1 MTKGQSLRSRIRAGE
16 TVHGLLTST
25 SDAVLVELLA
35 MAGWDFLLLDG
46 EHGSVDTAN
55 TADLARAARLHGV
68 PAVVRVPGIQL
79 QNIGRHL
86 DFGATGIMAPMIE
99 TAVDA
104 EALVAA
110 CRFPPDGRRGLA
122 ASPAAGFG
130 LAGNLATYPARANA
144 ETIAIAQIETAAAL
158 GNLDSI
164 AAVPGLDVLFI
175 GAADLSTSLGH
186 PLQYAHPDVLAAL
199 QSISAAARRHG
210 IPLGML
216 VDSPDQ
222 LSVARYFEAVFV
234 VTYLEPLL
242 VRACHA
248 HLGVARMDQD

>member
-1 MTKGQSLRSRIRAGE
+1 MTHADSLRSRIRAGE

-25 SDAVLVELLA
+25 SDANLVELLA

-46 EHGSVDTAN
+46 EHGSVDTSNMAN
-55 TADLARAARLHGV
+55 LARAARLHAV
-68 PAVVRVPGIQL
+68 PSVVRVPGIQM

-86 DFGATGIMAPMIE
+86 DFGAAGIMAPMVE
-99 TAVDA
+99 TAAEA

-110 CRFPPDGRRGLA
+110 CRFPPQGQRGLA

-130 LAGNLATYPARANA
+130 LDNNLGSYPARANA
-144 ETIAIAQIETAAAL
+144 ATLVVAQIETATAL
-158 GNLDSI
+158 GNLDAI
-164 AAVPGLDVLFI
+164 AVVPGLDVLFI

-186 PLQYAHPDVLAAL
+186 PLQFAHPDVLAAL
-199 QSISAAARRHG
+199 QSVGGAARRHA

-222 LSVARYFEAVFV
+222 LQVARYFEATFV

-248 HLGVARMDQD
+248 HLGVARMDQG